1 VATRRIGDWI
11 VALSAMF
18 YKFEI
23 FHCVNLL
30 TVQEM
35 LSWTVCLNSNQGLFS
50 KLWGCS
56 GCIRRGDR
64 CLLTE

>member
-1 VATRRIGDWI
+1 
-11 VALSAMF
+11 
-18 YKFEI
+18 
-23 FHCVNLL
+23 VNLL

-64 CLLTE
+64 CLL